1 MKKKQKKS
9 KKKTKTKKKNK
20 AKRAKRKINKIK
32 KSSKKQRKNKLN
44 KKKKKN
50 KSKKPKKVNYQPKI
64 KKKQKDSLVL
74 KLVKF
79 QLSLKPQFNF
89 KFNFGLEKSIQSF
102 FDKISEVISDYKIL
116 KIDEKRRIKI
126 EKIESLVKFFHQ
138 VICLSHVKYRFKLYS
153 KLIISNQKLK

>member
-20 AKRAKRKINKIK
+20 AKRAKRKINKIRK
-32 KSSKKQRKNKLN
+32 TSKKQIKNNLI
-44 KKKKKN
+44 KKNKKN

-102 FDKISEVISDYKIL
+102 FDKISETISNYKIL
-116 KIDEKRRIKI
+116 KTD
-126 EKIESLVKFFHQ
+126 
-138 VICLSHVKYRFKLYS
+138 
-153 KLIISNQKLK
+153 